1 MVKLLLKHRSS
12 ASEGPKVQF
21 LIGTQNFS
29 LSQAC
34 DNTKS
39 IFFPWIKFMTVWEH
53 RFTKS
58 NWIIIIAI
66 VMGSNRD
73 HELLF
78 FVCSWVIL
86 TAGKHLSWRR
96 RKTLA
101 NQVQF
106 DQFRYN
112 FKQMESYCFHANC
125 QFDDKLYKLSPHRES
140 IVLIANC

>member
-12 ASEGPKVQF
+12 ASEGSKVQF

-53 RFTKS
+53 RFAKS

-78 FVCSWVIL
+78 FVCSWVIFNC
-86 TAGKHLSWRR
+86 RE
-96 RKTLA
+96 TLVMTKEKNFSKPSA
-101 NQVQF
+101 IWPIQVQF
-106 DQFRYN
+106 LTDGIILF
-112 FKQMESYCFHANC
+112 SC
-125 QFDDKLYKLSPHRES
+125 QLSMWW
-140 IVLIANC
+140 

>member
-12 ASEGPKVQF
+12 ASEGPKVQL

-53 RFTKS
+53 RFAKS

-86 TAGKHLSWRR
+86 TAGKHLSLRR
-96 RKTLA
+96 RKTLEKTKC
-101 NQVQF
+101 NLTYSGTIFNRWNHIVF
-106 DQFRYN
+106 VPTVN
-112 FKQMESYCFHANC
+112 VMINCTSYH
-125 QFDDKLYKLSPHRES
+125 
-140 IVLIANC
+140 LIETLLF

>member
-1 MVKLLLKHRSS
+1 MVKLLLKKALRFSS
-12 ASEGPKVQF
+12 SSELRIFRYPKLVTIPKVF
-21 LIGTQNFS
+21 
-29 LSQAC
+29 
-34 DNTKS
+34 
-39 IFFPWIKFMTVWEH
+39 FFPWIKFMTVWEH